1 MISIEVLKRHTC
13 HPAGAHW
20 IWRGT
25 PGSAQLHLVWFHEG
39 GWVMLSCILGCDNG
53 AFGES
58 VACILLPIPLSS
70 DCLNW
75 QLYAKCKLSQ
85 VPDVTSGSHSGCW
98 CYGGDMA
105 RNVFGSF
112 NRLRAEG
119 CEPCG
124 QTERGKGGFK

>member
-1 MISIEVLKRHTC
+1 
-13 HPAGAHW
+13 
-20 IWRGT
+20 
-25 PGSAQLHLVWFHEG
+25 
-39 GWVMLSCILGCDNG
+39 MLSCILGCDNG

-75 QLYAKCKLSQ
+75 QLNAKCKLSL
-85 VPDVTSGSHSGCW
+85 VPDVTSGSHSGC
-98 CYGGDMA
+98 YGEDMA
-105 RNVFGSF
+105 RNMFGSF

-119 CEPCG
+119 CQPCG